1 MVYEMIVHLYRANSH
16 GYYETEIYNMF
27 QDHGRCVLAVAS
39 TNL

>member
-16 GYYETEIYNMF
+16 GHYEAEMF
-27 QDHGRCVLAVAS
+27 QDHRRCVLAVAS